1 MTAAPIPALPTA
13 TVPTPG
19 VPTPVPAAPTEPI
32 APQRRPMNLV
42 DVPAWDDAVDTTLV
56 CVARR
61 ETTHDIA
68 TFTFAAPQP
77 RRFEFLPGQYLTIG
91 VDIDGRRVERCYSIS
106 SPPTRPYTVSI
117 TVKRIATGAVSTWLH
132 DHLYPGGTVHAAGP
146 LGGFTCLP
154 EPGGRYLLVS
164 AGSGITPMLSMV
176 RTAADLTTG
185 CDIAFVHSARTP
197 SDIAFRAEL
206 DHLAA
211 DRIDNTIL
219 VGHTCT
225 RDSLEAW
232 DGHRGRLTGDLLL
245 AICPDH
251 ADREI
256 YLCGP
261 DTFRRDIRDVLIAQG
276 ISPERIHEES
286 YVLAAPPPPP
296 VATIAPAAEGFTAEG
311 FTIEFT
317 RRGRSILCPPDTSIL
332 DAAAAAGIMLPSSC
346 GQGMCGTCKV
356 GKTSG
361 EVQMNHNGGIRPREI
376 LQGKVLLCCSIPTSS
391 VVLDS

>member
-1 MTAAPIPALPTA
+1 MTAAPIPAP
-13 TVPTPG
+13 
-19 VPTPVPAAPTEPI
+19 PAAPV
-32 APQRRPMNLV
+32 RRPMSLV
-42 DVPAWDDAVDTTLV
+42 DVPAWDDSVDSTLV

-61 ETTHDIA
+61 DTTHDIV
-68 TFTFAAPQP
+68 TFTFAAPEP
-77 RRFEFLPGQYLTIG
+77 RRFEFLPGQYMTIG
-91 VDIDGRRVERCYSIS
+91 VDIDGERVERCYSIS

-132 DHLYPGGTVHAAGP
+132 DNLQPGGTVHAAGP
-146 LGGFTCLP
+146 LGQFTCLP

-211 DRIDNTIL
+211 EEIDNTIL

-225 RDSLEAW
+225 RDSLDAW

-261 DTFRRDIRDVLIAQG
+261 DSFRRDIREVLIAQG

-286 YVLAAPPPPP
+286 YVLAVPPP
-296 VATIAPAAEGFTAEG
+296 VAMAEPATEG
-311 FTIEFT
+311 FTIEFS
-317 RRGRSILCPPDTSIL
+317 RRGRSILCPPDTPIL

-356 GKTSG
+356 TKISG
-361 EVQMNHNGGIRPREI
+361 DVEMNHNGGIRPREVN
-376 LQGKVLLCCSIPTSS
+376 QGKVLLCCSVPTSS
-391 VVLDS
+391 VVLDN

>member
-1 MTAAPIPALPTA
+1 MTAARISADPAE
-13 TVPTPG
+13 
-19 VPTPVPAAPTEPI
+19 PVLMQSAEPVSI
-32 APQRRPMNLV
+32 GSAEPRRRPMSLV
-42 DVPAWDDAVDTTLV
+42 DVPAWGDSLDSTLV

-68 TFTFAAPQP
+68 TFTFAAPEP
-77 RRFEFLPGQYLTIG
+77 RRFEFLPGQYMTIG
-91 VDIDGRRVERCYSIS
+91 VDIDGQRVERCYSIS

-132 DHLYPGGTVHAAGP
+132 EWLYPGVMVHAAGP
-146 LGGFTCLP
+146 LGQFTCLP

-211 DRIDNTIL
+211 DTIDNTLL

-225 RDSLEAW
+225 RDSLDAW
-232 DGHRGRLTGDLLL
+232 DGHRGRLTGELLL

-251 ADREI
+251 RDREI

-261 DTFRRDIRDVLIAQG
+261 DTFRRDIREDLIAEG
-276 ISPERIHEES
+276 ISPDRIHEES
-286 YVLAAPPPPP
+286 YVLAVPPP
-296 VATIAPAAEGFTAEG
+296 VTSTEPATDG
-311 FTIEFT
+311 FTIEFA
-317 RRGRSILCPPDTSIL
+317 RRGRSILCPAGTSIL

-356 GKTSG
+356 SKVSG
-361 EVQMNHNGGIRPREI
+361 EVEMNHNGGIRPREI
-376 LQGKVLLCCSIPTSS
+376 KQGKVLLCCSTPTSS
-391 VVLDS
+391 VVLDN